1 MNGGLITHRG
11 REVGA
16 SIAPTIVDADTFRR
30 VRAILANPARAT
42 GPGRAPQHLLT
53 GVLRCAPCQAAGLPS
68 KMSVAKRSG
77 DKARVY
83 RCRTCYQ
90 SRDHARLNE
99 AITGLTLAWLTEHR
113 AVLLRPSTTPMV
125 DKAAQEAETLR
136 TRLEGLADLAASGD
150 LDPVDYAAAA
160 KGVRERLTVA
170 EAKIVKSS
178 PTPAAAAMAAAED
191 IPAAWEAATDDQRRA
206 TVADI
211 FERIEVA
218 PARRGRFTMD
228 GITPVRR

>member
-1 MNGGLITHRG
+1 M
-11 REVGA
+11 
-16 SIAPTIVDADTFRR
+16 
-30 VRAILANPARAT
+30 
-42 GPGRAPQHLLT
+42 
-53 GVLRCAPCQAAGLPS
+53 
-68 KMSVAKRSG
+68 
-77 DKARVY
+77 
-83 RCRTCYQ
+83 
-90 SRDHARLNE
+90 
-99 AITGLTLAWLTEHR
+99 
-113 AVLLRPSTTPMV
+113 
-125 DKAAQEAETLR
+125 
-136 TRLEGLADLAASGD
+136 
-150 LDPVDYAAAA
+150 
-160 KGVRERLTVA
+160 RERLTVA